1 MTPEK
6 KIRKYHRLAPCPH
19 YDVERIE
26 SWLTDMASEGFH
38 LEKEPTF
45 MGFFAFTKGE
55 PKNVRYRLE
64 PKQSMAEEDS
74 EKPDHEAQA
83 LYAEYGWEFVAAYG
97 LFYIYRSVS
106 PDAREMNTDPQ
117 VQAVAMKGAFKQLI
131 LPLIVCILSFR
142 NSMTRLFSEPIR
154 YLVTQGIVY
163 TAGFFLVMVGA
174 AVLTLVR
181 FTHLIHLR
189 QKLKN
194 DIPLDHKKPWR
205 KRAFFS
211 RFVKVFGWSFYVFI
225 LVVILTHC
233 ASSFEDD
240 HKIGEY
246 TTDPPFVTIADLAPD
261 GNYTLNNGDVGGT
274 VVEQDSYL
282 APLYMEWHEDATVV
296 TPDGRTIDGRLDV
309 IYYETKAPWIAE
321 GLAKEFYKRA
331 QGAYAFGPWETPDV
345 DVDYAIA
352 YTAQNSGHPTIIM
365 QHGNIFIQ
373 GYIDIFD
380 DAGSVCLDQWA
391 RQMAEMMKE

>member
-38 LEKEPTF
+38 LEMEPTF

-55 PKNVRYRLE
+55 PKDVRYRLE
-64 PKQSMAEEDS
+64 PKQTIIDN
-74 EKPDHEAQA
+74 EKPDVDAKA
-83 LYAEYGWEFVAAYG
+83 LYAEYGWEFVIDYG
-97 LFYIYRSVS
+97 LFFIYRSVS

-131 LPLIVCILSFR
+131 LPLIVCIISFR
-142 NSMTRLFSEPIR
+142 NSMTNIFSEPIR
-154 YLVTQGIVY
+154 YLVTHGIVY
-163 TAGFFLVMVGA
+163 TVGFFLVMVGA

-181 FTHLIHLR
+181 FSHLLQLR
-189 QKLKN
+189 QKLKK
-194 DIPLDHKKPWR
+194 DIPLDHRKPWR

-211 RFVKVFGWSFYVFI
+211 RFAKISGWTFYVLI
-225 LVVILTHC
+225 LVVMLTQC
-233 ASSFEDD
+233 A
-240 HKIGEY
+240 HLATNNLQIGTY
-246 TTDPPFVTIADLAPD
+246 TGEPPFVTIADLCPE
-261 GNYTLNNGDVGGT
+261 GSYTLYNGDVYNT
-274 VVEQDSYL
+274 VEVDESYL
-282 APLYMEWHEDATVV
+282 APVYMEWHEDADIT
-296 TPDGRTIDGRLDV
+296 TPDGGTVGGRLDV
-309 IYYETKAPWIAE
+309 IYYETKAPWLAE
-321 GLAKEFYKRA
+321 GLAREFYKRA

-365 QHGNIFIQ
+365 QHGNIFVQ

-380 DAGSVCLDQWA
+380 DAGADYLDQWA